1 MHLYYKHIKPYLL
14 FFIASPLLMLVEVFC
29 DVKIPTLSAEIIN
42 LSVAGGDTAQILA
55 VSAQMLFFALL
66 AGVAGVGASFAS
78 TRASVNFCH
87 DLREEL
93 FVKIQGF
100 SFYNI
105 DKFSTGSLITRLT
118 NDVTQ
123 VGQIIVMSLRMFF
136 RAPGMLLG
144 AIIMSYTI
152 SPTMSVIFLVLTPL
166 LALVVCLILAVSY
179 PRFARLQGKIDA
191 LNIAVQEGLINIRV
205 IKAFTREDH
214 EKAKFKQVNEDLRD
228 TGLSAYRMNIL
239 QMPLMTFLVNMATI
253 AILWFGSKALGR
265 GELLIGDIS
274 AFITYLAQILMS
286 VNMIAQVFLQSA
298 RSLVSSERILA
309 VLSEEIDV
317 SDAQASCP
325 EKQVTTGDIRFEDVS
340 FGYYKNAQ
348 ETVLSG
354 VNLTIGAGQSV
365 GVVGSTGCGKTSLV
379 HLISR
384 LYDVSAGAIYVDG
397 VNVKDYTLQNLRA
410 GVAVVL
416 QSNLLFSGTVKEN
429 LQWGDST
436 ASFEALQQAA
446 EFSAASEFI
455 DGMSNWYNTC
465 LSQGGLNLSG
475 GQKQRLCI
483 ARALVKQSKILI
495 LDDSTSA
502 VDTATERKI
511 IHHLTH
517 DLPALTKIIIAQRI
531 SSVQHCDM
539 IVVMDEGKI
548 AATGTH
554 HELLTSSPIYQEI
567 YLSQMAGD
575 ATAEHAADYAA
586 MKQVAARRSVAHPP
600 HPERPPHPKHPP
612 HAKRPPLGDAPA
624 QPSPEQE
631 GR

>member
-1 MHLYYKHIKPYLL
+1 MHVYWKHIKPYLI
-14 FFIASPLLMLVEVFC
+14 FFILSPLLMLVEVFC
-29 DVKIPTLSAEIIN
+29 DVKIPSLSANIIN
-42 LSVAGGDTAQILA
+42 LSVAGGDMSQIFA
-55 VSAQMLFFALL
+55 ASGQMLAFALL
-66 AGVAGVGASFAS
+66 AGAAGVGASFAS
-78 TRASVNFCH
+78 TRASAHFCH

-93 FVKIQGF
+93 FIKIQSF
-100 SFYNI
+100 SFHNI

-123 VGQIIVMSLRMFF
+123 VGQIIVMSLRMVF

-152 SPTMSVIFLVLTPL
+152 SPKMSLIFLVLTPI
-166 LALVVCLILAVSY
+166 LAAVVCLVLYLSY
-179 PRFARLQGKIDA
+179 PRFAKLQGKIDA
-191 LNIAVQEGLINIRV
+191 LNVAVQEGLMNIRV
-205 IKAFTREDH
+205 IKAFTREAY
-214 EKAKFKQVNEDLRD
+214 EKEKFKQVNEDLRD
-228 TGLSAYRMNIL
+228 TGLSAYRINIL

-309 VLSEEIDV
+309 VLREDIDI
-317 SDAQASCP
+317 SDANAAQP
-325 EKQVTTGDIRFEDVS
+325 DKTVTAGEIRFEHVS
-340 FGYYKNAQ
+340 FRYYEHAQ
-348 ETVLSG
+348 DHVLSDI
-354 VNLTIGAGQSV
+354 NLTIGAGQSV
-365 GVVGSTGCGKTSLV
+365 GLIGATGCGKTSLV

-384 LYDVSAGAIYVDG
+384 LYDVSAGAVYVDG
-397 VNVKDYTLQNLRA
+397 VNVKDYTLEHLRA

-416 QSNLLFSGTVKEN
+416 QSNLLFSGTVREN
-429 LQWGDST
+429 LQWGDAN

-446 EFSAASEFI
+446 EFAAATEFI
-455 DGMSNWYNTC
+455 DGMTDWYHTN
-465 LSQGGLNLSG
+465 LDQGGLNLSG

-517 DLPALTKIIIAQRI
+517 DLTAMTKIIIAQRI
-531 SSVQHCDM
+531 SSVMHCDQI
-539 IVVMDEGKI
+539 IVMHEGKVSAI
-548 AATGTH
+548 GTH
-554 HELLTSSPIYQEI
+554 AALLATSDIYQEI
-567 YLSQMAGD
+567 YHSQMAGS
-575 ATAEHAADYAA
+575 TA
-586 MKQVAARRSVAHPP
+586 QT
-600 HPERPPHPKHPP
+600 PEE
-612 HAKRPPLGDAPA
+612 A
-624 QPSPEQE
+624 
-631 GR
+631 

>member
-1 MHLYYKHIKPYLL
+1 MHIYWKHIKPYLF
-14 FFIASPLLMLVEVFC
+14 FFILSPLLMLVEVFC
-29 DVKIPTLSAEIIN
+29 DVKIPTLSANIIN
-42 LSVAGGDTAQILA
+42 LSVAGGDMPQIFA
-55 VSAQMLFFALL
+55 ASAQMLAFALL
-66 AGVAGVGASFAS
+66 AGAAGVGASFAS
-78 TRASVNFCH
+78 TRASAHFCH

-93 FVKIQGF
+93 FIKIQSF
-100 SFYNI
+100 SFHNI

-123 VGQIIVMSLRMFF
+123 VGQIIVMSLRMVF

-152 SPTMSVIFLVLTPL
+152 SPQMSLIFLVLTPI
-166 LALVVCLILAVSY
+166 LAAVVCLVLYLSY
-179 PRFARLQGKIDA
+179 PRFAKLQGKIDA
-191 LNIAVQEGLINIRV
+191 LNVAVQEGLMNIRV
-205 IKAFTREDH
+205 IKAFTREAY
-214 EKAKFKQVNEDLRD
+214 EKEKFKQVNEDLRD
-228 TGLSAYRMNIL
+228 TGLSAYRINIL

-309 VLSEEIDV
+309 VLREEVDI
-317 SDAQASCP
+317 SDADAAQP
-325 EKQVTTGDIRFEDVS
+325 DKTVTAGEIRFEHVS
-340 FGYYKNAQ
+340 FRYYEHAQ
-348 ETVLSG
+348 DHVLSDI
-354 VNLTIGAGQSV
+354 NLTIGAGQSV
-365 GVVGSTGCGKTSLV
+365 GLIGATGCGKTSLV

-384 LYDVSAGAIYVDG
+384 LYDVSAGAVYVDG
-397 VNVKDYTLQNLRA
+397 VNVKDYTLEHLRA

-416 QSNLLFSGTVKEN
+416 QSNLLFSGTVREN
-429 LQWGDST
+429 LQWGDAN

-446 EFSAASEFI
+446 EFAAATEFI
-455 DGMSNWYNTC
+455 DGMTDWYHTN
-465 LSQGGLNLSG
+465 LDQGGLNLSG

-517 DLPALTKIIIAQRI
+517 DLTKMTKIIIAQRI
-531 SSVQHCDM
+531 SSVMHCDQI
-539 IVVMDEGKI
+539 IVMQEGEI
-548 AATGTH
+548 SATGTH
-554 HELLTSSPIYQEI
+554 ADLLATSDIYQEI
-567 YLSQMAGD
+567 YHSQMAGS
-575 ATAEHAADYAA
+575 TA
-586 MKQVAARRSVAHPP
+586 QT
-600 HPERPPHPKHPP
+600 PEE
-612 HAKRPPLGDAPA
+612 A
-624 QPSPEQE
+624 
-631 GR
+631 